1 MKKFTFSKGTFTL
14 LFLVFLWNI
23 KSSGQCQFPNPI
35 PVYLQTFGAGTRPAV
50 SPLTI
55 YQVPELIYTGTGN
68 MDPEKIYTITP
79 TSNLHSNPNAWW
91 TVSDHTGN
99 PNGLMMLV
107 NDREP
112 AGVTYRDRLHS
123 SVLGQ
128 SNLYNFSA
136 WAMNILKPGV
146 CTASG
151 NNPDI
156 IINLTVDYK
165 AAGVWTNLVTSTTF
179 TYPSPVAAPDWKNIN
194 VNFTTPAGPYDSVRF
209 NVNNASVVL
218 CGNDYVLDDIRI
230 TGCVNNIS
238 LPVHLMSFTANYRNG
253 FTTLN
258 WEVDNEV
265 NFSHYEIERKSTAAA
280 SFNSIAMQALS
291 GGTGKST
298 YQLSDNI
305 SNLSDET
312 LLYRLKMVDLDG
324 SFKYSNVLMVRKD
337 QKTISGISVSPNP
350 VTSGDV
356 PVIRFQ
362 SSANNAVVTLR
373 IVDWNG
379 RTILKQ
385 ETKVSEGVNSI
396 PVNNIQKLQ
405 PGIYVLQVSNGAE
418 MITSK
423 LSVVR

>member
-1 MKKFTFSKGTFTL
+1 
-14 LFLVFLWNI
+14 
-23 KSSGQCQFPNPI
+23 
-35 PVYLQTFGAGTRPAV
+35 
-50 SPLTI
+50 
-55 YQVPELIYTGTGN
+55 
-68 MDPEKIYTITP
+68 
-79 TSNLHSNPNAWW
+79 
-91 TVSDHTGN
+91 
-99 PNGLMMLV
+99 
-107 NDREP
+107 
-112 AGVTYRDRLHS
+112 
-123 SVLGQ
+123 
-128 SNLYNFSA
+128 
-136 WAMNILKPGV
+136 
-146 CTASG
+146 
-151 NNPDI
+151 
-156 IINLTVDYK
+156 
-165 AAGVWTNLVTSTTF
+165 
-179 TYPSPVAAPDWKNIN
+179 
-194 VNFTTPAGPYDSVRF
+194 
-209 NVNNASVVL
+209 
-218 CGNDYVLDDIRI
+218 
-230 TGCVNNIS
+230 
-238 LPVHLMSFTANYRNG
+238 
-253 FTTLN
+253 
-258 WEVDNEV
+258 VDNEV